1 MPYKKRYWCPHPSH
15 AHCTRSGSKPTHP
28 EGRRVINRK
37 QAEFINRQITCDSTS
52 ISMRMKE
59 GDKLCKK
66 CYASLSNVLDDSF
79 DLERMDIEFEEQLN
93 VDQFSNVAENIS
105 TPSIDEHLHVKQS
118 AKEELNAVFR
128 VLHMENIRDE

>member
-15 AHCTRSGSKPTHP
+15 AHFTRSGLKPTHP
-28 EGRRVINRK
+28 EGRRVINRE
-37 QAEFINRQITCDSTS
+37 QAEFINRQITRDSTS
-52 ISMRMKE
+52 MSLHMKE
-59 GDKLCKK
+59 GDKLCQK

-93 VDQFSNVAENIS
+93 VDQFSNAAENIS
-105 TPSIDEHLHVKQS
+105 TPSIEEHLHVKQS